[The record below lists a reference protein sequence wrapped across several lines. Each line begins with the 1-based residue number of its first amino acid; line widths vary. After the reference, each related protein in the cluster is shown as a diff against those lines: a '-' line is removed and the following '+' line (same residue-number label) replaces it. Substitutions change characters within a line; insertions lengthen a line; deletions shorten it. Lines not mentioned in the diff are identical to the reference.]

1 MKIAASAERRVH
13 APADRVY
20 GYIRDFNH
28 HHRYFLPP
36 EFSGFVIE
44 EGGVGAGT
52 VHRFTLTLAGKPRTA
67 RMRVDEPVPGR
78 VLTETDS
85 TSGLVTTFSVEPSGA
100 RECRVRI
107 STVYEARGMRGI
119 AERLAVP
126 KMLERLYQSEL
137 ALLERYAL
145 SRGSSLELTIVASS
159 GAS

>member
-1 MKIAASAERRVH
+1 MRIAAGAERRVC

-20 GYIRDFNH
+20 GYIRDFNDH
-28 HHRYFLPP
+28 HPYFLPP
-36 EFSGFVIE
+36 EFSGFVVE

-78 VLTETDS
+78 VLTETEA
-85 TSGLVTTFSVEPSGA
+85 TSGMLTTFSVEPSGE

-107 STVYEARGMRGI
+107 NTVYEARGLRGV
-119 AERLAVP
+119 AERLTVP

-145 SRGSSLELTIVASS
+145 SRGSSMELTIVATS

>member
-1 MKIAASAERRVH
+1 MKIAASAERRVC

-20 GYIRDFNH
+20 GYIRDFNDH
-28 HHRYFLPP
+28 HPYFLPP
-36 EFSGFVIE
+36 EFTGLVVE

-52 VHRFTLTLAGKPRTA
+52 VHRVTLKLGGKARTA
-67 RMRVDEPVPGR
+67 RVRVDEPVPGR
-78 VLTETDS
+78 VLTETDP
-85 TSGLVTTFSVEPSGA
+85 TSALLTTFSVEPTGE

-107 STVYEARGMRGI
+107 STEYEAGGLRGI

-145 SRGSSLELTIVASS
+145 SRGSSMNLTIVATSS
-159 GAS
+159 